1 MPEGAENSGFL
12 SNQTRLPRWQHQRER
27 PKRLHHVKTGA
38 LGKQESQ
45 MVVKHRTGKPKS
57 GISVFSGSLGAST
70 LLFAFS
76 FLFSFFSSSLQL
88 IAWFWVCVRRLTFVT
103 QAGLEL
109 KALLKPLQLGHSL
122 VTTPALK
129 SLPSPIGE
137 EGWVEGPSYP
147 RLALGLLSS

>member
-1 MPEGAENSGFL
+1 MA
-12 SNQTRLPRWQHQRER
+12 
-27 PKRLHHVKTGA
+27 KRLHHVKTGA
-38 LGKQESQ
+38 LEKQESQ

-76 FLFSFFSSSLQL
+76 FLFSFSSSLQL
-88 IAWFWVCVRRLTFVT
+88 VVWFWVCVKRLTFVT

-109 KALLKPLQLGHSL
+109 KALLKPQQLGHCL

-129 SLPSPIGE
+129 SLPSPMGE
-137 EGWVEGPSYP
+137 EDWVEGPSYP
-147 RLALGLLSS
+147 RLALGLLSSQGWL

>member
-1 MPEGAENSGFL
+1 MKA
-12 SNQTRLPRWQHQRER
+12 
-27 PKRLHHVKTGA
+27 GA
-38 LGKQESQ
+38 LEKQENQ

-76 FLFSFFSSSLQL
+76 FLFLFFFFF
-88 IAWFWVCVRRLTFVT
+88 AVVVWVGGGGDCFTFVT

-109 KALLKPLQLGHSL
+109 EALLKPLLLGHRL

-129 SLPSPIGE
+129 KNVPSPIGE
-137 EGWVEGPSYP
+137 EGWIEGPTYP
-147 RLALGLLSS
+147 RLALGSLSSSGWP